1 MRQQDYDGVGQFKT
15 EYEAIMK
22 SLIELE
28 RDKGEEDLRK
38 AEERALV
45 FDGLFALL
53 KHVSLQFG
61 KGKLRMNLKDIGDC
75 LKDSGALAKLD
86 TVLENAKLNERS
98 VYASTQ
104 VPGLDKTGRTAAI
117 HAWSIAKG
125 RVVAATTKR
134 DRFLEKHPN
143 LLGAVLPGS
152 SS

>member
-1 MRQQDYDGVGQFKT
+1 MRQQNYDGVGQFKT

-28 RDKGEEDLRK
+28 RDKGEEHLRK
-38 AEERALV
+38 AEERKLV

-61 KGKLRMNLKDIGDC
+61 KGNLRMNDIGDC

-86 TVLENAKLNERS
+86 INLENAKLDERS
-98 VYASTQ
+98 AHANTQ
-104 VPGLDKTGRTAAI
+104 VPGLDKNGRTAAA

-125 RVVAATTKR
+125 RVEAATTKR